1 MELVHVVPGGFALG
15 AVGGDAAPHLILH
28 DEHPQLLELLAQFLD
43 VVADQPV
50 AHIHVRVMIEHIQG
64 AGYVD
69 FQRGGQRLRFL
80 FLLLSQGVVQI
91 LQNGDVLRPG
101 VAQVGLVDD
110 VHRAVD
116 DSLLNGLQT
125 FAPAD
130 DQLAQRQDKVGLE
143 CQRIVIIAVIE
154 VDVHRVDV
162 AAAGGRNADH
172 LSAERVDQREIL
184 ALGIADDD
192 VIIGQQNDVADLT
205 LCRERFSGA
214 RCAQNQA
221 IGIFQFLAIHHD
233 QVMRKGVQS
242 AIQRL
247 AAGLKQLLRGKR
259 NENRGR
265 RGRQS
270 ALNSDFVEAQ
280 RQAGNHAVFLLKVQR
295 NQLAVVLLGKA
306 LRLLDVEGKLFLVVC
321 RVHHQKCNEE
331 HALVAALQIFQQLL
345 CFAAVG
351 GQIGR
356 NDVHIISGTDGLL
369 LFLDLH
375 LIEVG
380 DLAFDIPDGC
390 HLVDSLNVQGHD
402 EAGFHSEE
410 IRKAAVV
417 EVGSQNRK
425 ETDCRLLLSHA
436 KAALFAEIKAGWRD
450 EVLGRKAGG
459 REPLPVE
466 QERCLGVH
474 VKHVMHELQPLT
486 PVKRR
491 CRDTQPLEAV
501 QQINLDAI

>member
-1 MELVHVVPGGFALG
+1 M
-15 AVGGDAAPHLILH
+15 
-28 DEHPQLLELLAQFLD
+28 LL
-43 VVADQPV
+43 
-50 AHIHVRVMIEHIQG
+50 
-64 AGYVD
+64 
-69 FQRGGQRLRFL
+69 
-80 FLLLSQGVVQI
+80 
-91 LQNGDVLRPG
+91 
-101 VAQVGLVDD
+101 
-110 VHRAVD
+110 
-116 DSLLNGLQT
+116 
-125 FAPAD
+125 
-130 DQLAQRQDKVGLE
+130 
-143 CQRIVIIAVIE
+143 C
-154 VDVHRVDV
+154 
-162 AAAGGRNADH
+162 
-172 LSAERVDQREIL
+172 
-184 ALGIADDD
+184 
-192 VIIGQQNDVADLT
+192 
-205 LCRERFSGA
+205 
-214 RCAQNQA
+214 
-221 IGIFQFLAIHHD
+221 
-233 QVMRKGVQS
+233 
-242 AIQRL
+242 
-247 AAGLKQLLRGKR
+247 
-259 NENRGR
+259 
-265 RGRQS
+265 
-270 ALNSDFVEAQ
+270 
-280 RQAGNHAVFLLKVQR
+280 
-295 NQLAVVLLGKA
+295 KA

-450 EVLGRKAGG
+450 EVLGRKAGW

-491 CRDTQPLEAV
+491 SRDTQPLEAV